1 MKLRAGLIERGFDAT
16 LDAALIGFAL
26 FTVLFHVA
34 LPFDLRAD
42 LVTAIWAVAT
52 VAIVVVDR
60 RRFAPTGADLGRDDD
75 TTSDTRIA
83 GRPLLVL
90 GGAGLVAAVA
100 SGVATLNEPGW
111 WFFWGGVIAILVP
124 AVVSVVRARSVPAL
138 PRVTSGAVFVLAAA
152 LLCALASVLT
162 VVPDVDDAFL
172 VNRSLAIEHGKGQPF
187 PERDTLF
194 SDELFAV
201 TRPENPPAAIEPFVG
216 TIARALPVPAPTVAY
231 LLLAP
236 LVSALAVGAVW
247 QLLRVL
253 RAPNAALAAVCAAG
267 FLALDGDVARTFG
280 KDALNAWQGKVIL
293 LLLVIPLTWRHTV
306 AWGRDGDRRALVLL
320 VACGI
325 AGVGLSSTAVFVL
338 PAIMMAGVGA
348 AALADRRHRSMLVGA
363 LAAVVYPLAVGLFA
377 IFATPQSGAVETV
390 RLTAAGGA
398 PAQQGG
404 FSFFGGP
411 GGFSPTDA
419 WHLVIGSGMT
429 MAITAGAVLLAWLAT
444 RDRVAR
450 LVLLL
455 APLLLF
461 GIFFFPGV
469 LDALA
474 DARGADS
481 VLWRVVWVIPVP
493 AAVGLV
499 VTAPFLLAKSRKRLV
514 ASVALPV
521 CVAVALLAFGDPV
534 WSTGKA
540 VTLSR
545 PAWDVQRQSLAA
557 ARRLVELSEPGDT
570 VAAPVPVGAA
580 LAIVSSNI
588 RAVNPRQ
595 AYMSGRHA
603 VKEFH
608 APARFFVSSSVARG
622 LGPRFKARFIAALDL
637 LGVDTA
643 CTSRPL
649 DGSAVTL
656 ALREAG
662 FEPRDADRE
671 CTFWRRSSGAM
682 T

>member
-75 TTSDTRIA
+75 GTSDTRIA

-162 VVPDVDDAFL
+162 VVPDVDDPFL
-172 VNRSLAIEHGKGQPF
+172 VNRSVAIEHGKGQPF

-201 TRPENPPAAIEPFVG
+201 ERPENPPAAIEPFVG

-236 LVSALAVGAVW
+236 LVSALAVAAIW
-247 QLLRVL
+247 RLLRVL

-293 LLLVIPLTWRHTV
+293 LLLVIPLTWRHAV

-338 PAIMMAGVGA
+338 PAIMVAGVGA
-348 AALADRRHRSMLVGA
+348 AALADRRHRSRLVGA

-377 IFATPQSGAVETV
+377 IFATRQSGAVETV

-398 PAQQGG
+398 PAQPGG
-404 FSFFGGP
+404 FRFFGG
-411 GGFSPTDA
+411 FRPTDV

-461 GIFFFPGV
+461 GVFFFPGV

-474 DARGADS
+474 DARGGAES
-481 VLWRVVWVIPVP
+481 VSWRVVWVIPVP

-521 CVAVALLAFGDPV
+521 GVAVALLAFGSPV

-545 PAWDVQRQSLAA
+545 PAWDVQPQMLAA

-570 VAAPVPVGAA
+570 VAAPVPVGGA
-580 LAIVSSNI
+580 LAIISSTI

-595 AYMSGRHA
+595 AYMTGRHA
-603 VKEFH
+603 VEEFH
-608 APARFFVSSSVARG
+608 APERIFVSASVGRG
-622 LGPRFKARFIAALDL
+622 LGPRNTGRFIAALDL

-649 DGSAVTL
+649 DGSAVTV

-662 FEPRDADRE
+662 FEPRGADRA
-671 CTFWRRSSGAM
+671 CTFWRRSGRARDA
-682 T
+682 